1 MKFEPRSF
9 NIPKLKGI
17 SETNIREHLKLYE
30 GYVNNAN
37 LVLQRLAEY
46 EQDLEEN
53 LYMIGELGRRFSFEF
68 NGMRNHEVYFSSLED
83 GPKKLTD
90 AGILKEA
97 LTKEWGSFENWLSS
111 LKTLALTRGIG
122 WAALYYDRVSG
133 RLINSWID
141 EQHMGQLQNSAM
153 IFGIDMWEHAYV
165 FDYQPSGKKKYIED
179 FISNVNWESVER
191 NFDDAAKTKR
201 P

>member
-46 EQDLEEN
+46 EQDREEN

-133 RLINSWID
+133 RLINTWID

-179 FISNVNWESVER
+179 FVSNVNWESVER